1 MRISDDFL
9 IAVFVSRDNIILMK
23 NVILKKTGCAATTIP
38 GFALLLLALFFS
50 SPTPALG
57 DESLDSGPD
66 HGTEQPVII
75 DYYFEQGCEDCRRV
89 NEIVLPALQ
98 AGYSGF
104 YELNRLDLGIE
115 TNYLRLVSMLDRLGS
130 GRNEH
135 VFISLDNAILL
146 EGYPEIAAR
155 LLGAMSERLSIIED
169 AQEHQQQWPQ
179 GTAEQARELIAARAS
194 AFTLA
199 GVIAAGLIDGI
210 NPCAM
215 STLVFFISLLSVSRI
230 RGRLLLIAGAAFCVA
245 CFLTYFAIGFGL
257 LRALQLFWLFPLIQT
272 ALNLLMVLAL
282 LVLAAFSFRDAAR
295 YQASRD
301 PADIALQIPDAWK
314 RRVHALMRDRM
325 RSGHIALAGFSIG
338 TAVTVVES
346 VCTGQVYVPTLVFIV
361 KSGADTWRG
370 ILYLLLYNFLF
381 VLPLVI
387 IFIVTYQGLKFH
399 ELLDWSRRNVVGS
412 KILLGVFFLMMA
424 GIILVL

>member
-1 MRISDDFL
+1 M
-9 IAVFVSRDNIILMK
+9 MK
-23 NVILKKTGCAATTIP
+23 NVILKKAAGAAARACQLRRAFLLRVCF
-38 GFALLLLALFFS
+38 GFMLLLLALFFL
-50 SPTPALG
+50 SPAPASGDDSLNSTP
-57 DESLDSGPD
+57 E
-66 HGTEQPVII
+66 HGTARPVII

-89 NEIVLPALQ
+89 NDIVLPALE

-115 TNYLRLVSMLDRLGS
+115 TNYLRLVRVMDRLGS

-135 VFISLDNAILL
+135 VFISLDNSILL

-155 LLGAMSERLSIIED
+155 LLDAMSERLSIIENERARD
-169 AQEHQQQWPQ
+169 DELLG
-179 GTAEQARELIAARAS
+179 GTADQARELIAARAG

-215 STLVFFISLLSVSRI
+215 STLVFFVSLLSVSRI
-230 RGRLLLIAGAAFCVA
+230 RGRMLLIAGAAFCLA

-257 LRALQLFWLFPLIQT
+257 LMALHLFWLFPTIRT

-282 LVLAAFSFRDAAR
+282 LVLAAFSFRDAVR
-295 YQASRD
+295 YQASGD
-301 PADIALQIPDAWK
+301 PSDIALQIPDAWK

-338 TAVTVVES
+338 AAVTAVES

-361 KSGADTWRG
+361 KSGADAWRG

-387 IFIVTYQGLKFH
+387 IFIVTYQGLKFQK
-399 ELLDWSRRNVVGS
+399 LLDWSRRNVIGS

-424 GIILVL
+424 GLILVL